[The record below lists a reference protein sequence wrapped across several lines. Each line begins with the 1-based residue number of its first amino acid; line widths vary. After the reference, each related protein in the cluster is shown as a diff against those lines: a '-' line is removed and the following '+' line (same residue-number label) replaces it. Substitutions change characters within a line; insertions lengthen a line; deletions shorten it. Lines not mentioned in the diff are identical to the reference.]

1 MLAYPNM
8 INRGFTMKKEI
19 TAGLEDYI
27 EAISNKIKESG
38 KVRPIDLSKELN
50 VSRASVSEALKRLSE
65 LGYINYGRY
74 GAITITNSGIKA
86 AEAVIEKHTLLHY
99 FLSNML
105 RLSESEATDNA
116 CKIEHVIS
124 DNLLKNL
131 KKIVEYNK
139 KHPEFSLIF
148 KEIMK

>member
-1 MLAYPNM
+1 M
-8 INRGFTMKKEI
+8 TKKI

-27 EAISNKIKESG
+27 EAISNKINQYG

-74 GAITITNSGIKA
+74 GIISITDLGKKA
-86 AEAVIEKHTLLHY
+86 AESVIERHTLLHY
-99 FLSNML
+99 FLQNIL
-105 RLSESEATDNA
+105 WLDENEASDNA

-124 DNLLKNL
+124 YNMLKNL
-131 KKIVEYNK
+131 KKFVEYNK
-139 KHPEFSLIF
+139 KNPEFSLKF
-148 KEIMK
+148 KDTLKNQ